1 MIKLRTSISKITLL
15 VSNVNLEKNVINLIR
30 KREADCLPPFNRD
43 GDYEKNTDGEGKM
56 NKTFQQ
62 WKQECEMSDLDNSK
76 LVLAFVDII
85 SCLYYYN

>member
-43 GDYEKNTDGEGKM
+43 GDYQKNTDGERKM

-62 WKQECEMSDLDNSK
+62 WKDEPEVSDLDNIK
-76 LVLAFVDII
+76 LMFV
-85 SCLYYYN
+85 YTP